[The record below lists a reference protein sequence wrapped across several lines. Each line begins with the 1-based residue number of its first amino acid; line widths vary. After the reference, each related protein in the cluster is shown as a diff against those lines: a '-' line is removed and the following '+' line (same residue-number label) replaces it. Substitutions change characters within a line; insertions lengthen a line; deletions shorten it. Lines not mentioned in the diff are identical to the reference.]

1 MESKEILVMCCWT
14 VFDRLQNSFGGE
26 FGVQKR
32 FPKGENTKSWTPIRC
47 LKIPALDL
55 AKEETPDEIIQI
67 ENKEDIV

>member
-1 MESKEILVMCCWT
+1 MIK
-14 VFDRLQNSFGGE
+14 NSFMGE

-55 AKEETPDEIIQI
+55 AKEETPVEIIQI
-67 ENKEDIV
+67 ETKEDIV